1 MSKAI
6 PSRVNYLL
14 NVKHLL
20 ACFEAMPRFAVI
32 ASVLLKPG
40 SSSPGWVHQCPQNL
54 WDLIPHS
61 AWQSCSCPWWE
72 PTLAWAPGAEA
83 LVSSQVVEE
92 ELQSFP
98 RRLEEQ
104 PDTCPTSP
112 RVAAHQEP
120 WSGKW
125 IPFSIWECQQALE
138 LKVSLSGL
146 WQTELLW
153 DVRGMWFV
161 QQEVDEGHWSS
172 SRLCG
177 FELHLHTHWNPFSP
191 KSPEFYWSN
200 NETVIQFPH
209 SWNLFKCIF
218 FWRSTSPLWF
228 ILKWLLEGV
237 ILVMKC

>member
-104 PDTCPTSP
+104 QDTYPTSP

-120 WSGKW
+120 WSGKCSP
-125 IPFSIWECQQALE
+125 I
-138 LKVSLSGL
+138 
-146 WQTELLW
+146 
-153 DVRGMWFV
+153 
-161 QQEVDEGHWSS
+161 
-172 SRLCG
+172 
-177 FELHLHTHWNPFSP
+177 LHLGMPTSP
-191 KSPEFYWSN
+191 WAKGLSQWALANWIALRCERNVVCTARSG
-200 NETVIQFPH
+200 
-209 SWNLFKCIF
+209 
-218 FWRSTSPLWF
+218 WRSLKQLQIVWVWAASPHTLESLLTKISW
-228 ILKWLLEGV
+228 ILL
-237 ILVMKC
+237 I